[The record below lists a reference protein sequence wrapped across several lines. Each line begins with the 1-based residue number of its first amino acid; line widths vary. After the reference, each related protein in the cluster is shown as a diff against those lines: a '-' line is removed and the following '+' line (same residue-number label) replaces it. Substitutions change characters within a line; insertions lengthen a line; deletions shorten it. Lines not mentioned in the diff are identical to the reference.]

1 MDNEQ
6 NLESN
11 YAIYTVFG
19 TDIVEE
25 LCNTEFYGECRFK
38 PKGKVRISPLTGM
51 VGLKDEIGNLN
62 VINEPYDCA
71 TDTID
76 TVRFLIES
84 KDIEHK
90 DFGLIDPK
98 DFSENELELID
109 FSEPKP
115 ELELIDFREFS
126 KPEPESI
133 DFSDSEPELEYLPK
147 PKAIE
152 IDMPLRVCIERSDII
167 KKEIGSESND
177 KVGISLFVTPNF
189 SKLEALPNSKN
200 VFGFEIFKT
209 DSFFGTEIS
218 SLSNS
223 KKKDWVRI

>member
-1 MDNEQ
+1 MPFT
-6 NLESN
+6 LFLVLILWKN
-11 YAIYTVFG
+11 YV
-19 TDIVEE
+19 
-25 LCNTEFYGECRFK
+25 CNTEFYGECRFK

-51 VGLKDEIGNLN
+51 VGLKDEIGNLI

-126 KPEPESI
+126 KLEPESM
-133 DFSDSEPELEYLPK
+133 DFSDSEPEFEYLSK

-152 IDMPLRVCIERSDII
+152 TDMPLKICIESTDTI

-189 SKLEALPNSKN
+189 SELEALPNSKN
-200 VFGFEIFKT
+200 VTNFEITKT
-209 DSFFGTEIS
+209 DSFLGILIS
-218 SLSNS
+218 PLSNS
-223 KKKDWVRI
+223 KKRDWIRI